1 MTCEKE
7 IEQAAEILAASRHA
21 VVLTGAGHSTAS
33 GIPDFRSP
41 DTGLWQQVDPMEV
54 ASIYGFQ
61 RNPQAFYDWIRPLAK
76 QMMEAQPNPAH
87 YALAELE
94 QMGVLKAVIT
104 RLRKARL
111 EVLNADAVIV
121 AERPAIAPH
130 VAAMKR
136 VLCPILGIKP
146 DALGIKG
153 KTNEGL
159 GPIGQGKA
167 IACLATVLLRNRS
180 RKRPA

>member
-1 MTCEKE
+1 MQIRTG
-7 IEQAAEILAASRHA
+7 IGYDIHRLAAGRRLVLGGVRIPSA
-21 VVLTGAGHSTAS
+21 VGLAGHSDADALIHALIDALL
-33 GIPDFRSP
+33 GAAGDGDIGRLFP
-41 DTGLWQQVDPMEV
+41 DTDLTWSDVD
-54 ASIYGFQ
+54 ST
-61 RNPQAFYDWIRPLAK
+61 DL
-76 QMMEAQPNPAH
+76 
-87 YALAELE
+87 
-94 QMGVLKAVIT
+94 LKAVIT
-104 RLRKARL
+104 RLRKAGL

-121 AERPAIAPH
+121 AERPDIAPH

-167 IACLATVLLRNRS
+167 IACLATVLLRRKP

>member
-1 MTCEKE
+1 MRIRTG
-7 IEQAAEILAASRHA
+7 IGYDIHRLAAGRRLVLGGVRISSA
-21 VVLTGAGHSTAS
+21 VGLAGHSDADALIHALIDALL
-33 GIPDFRSP
+33 GAAGDGDIGRLFP
-41 DTGLWQQVDPMEV
+41 DTDQTWTDADSTDL
-54 ASIYGFQ
+54 
-61 RNPQAFYDWIRPLAK
+61 
-76 QMMEAQPNPAH
+76 
-87 YALAELE
+87 
-94 QMGVLKAVIT
+94 LKAVIT